1 MTTYPWEQYTQNYN
15 PNNTTANSQ
24 PNATANAWAQYQ
36 PKKYTFYGTTSDIN
50 LAKQN
55 GFQGNFID
63 TSTYGDGSKYQDLL
77 HAYQTG
83 ANPVILGGAGATG
96 GINDTLYNQLV
107 GAGAN
112 ITRIGG
118 ADRYAVQD
126 NLKNWFNQ
134 QNTQP
139 IDFSKLNVE
148 QATIDDIAKK
158 YGFDYSRAYANRQA
172 EAEAQ
177 AQKDA
182 VASQQRQNDATKSN
196 TLQGIQ
202 NNVNNSQ
209 QALDRSYFVKG
220 LQQNQDQTNNG
231 INGGIAAD
239 QALRLAMSQN
249 AELAP
254 ILRDANQ
261 QTTAENT
268 RYGNTAL
275 DLLDKLGLINK
286 DQIANADKMYNDRLQ
301 QGFTNAMQ
309 YTQSQRDNNNQLA
322 SWLLQQRGQDLGQ
335 MQSDATL
342 AENKRQFD
350 ISQQNQ
356 MKQAYDTMQMQ
367 KQQFGTEQ
375 AWRQYQYNNMS
386 ATDKAQLN
394 KDISQFG
401 QNMAWQKWETQYQ
414 AEMALSQAKASAGQN
429 PYAGPS
435 LSNGSFYGTP

>member
-1 MTTYPWEQYTQNYN
+1 MATTQYPWEQYNTQMQSS
-15 PNNTTANSQ
+15 SQ
-24 PNATANAWAQYQ
+24 PSASANTWSAYQ
-36 PKKYTFYGTTSDIN
+36 PKNYTFYGTTSDIN

-55 GFQGNFID
+55 GYQGNFID
-63 TSTYGDGSKYQDLL
+63 VSQYGDGSKYQDLL

-83 ANPVILGGAGATG
+83 ANPVILGGSGATG
-96 GINDTLYNQLV
+96 GINDSIYNQLI

-126 NLKNWFNQ
+126 NLKNFLNQ
-134 QNTQP
+134 QKTQP

-158 YGFDYSRAYANRQA
+158 YGFDYSRDYANRQA

-196 TLQGIQ
+196 TMTTID
-202 NNVNNSQ
+202 NNVRNSQ
-209 QALDRSYFVKG
+209 ESLDRSYFLKG

-239 QALRLAMSQN
+239 QALRLAMNQN

-254 ILRDANQ
+254 ILRDAAQ
-261 QTTAENT
+261 QRTAEEA

-286 DQIANADKMYNDRLQ
+286 DQLANADKLYNDRLQ

-309 YTQSQRDNNNQLA
+309 YTQSQRDYNNQLA

-335 MQSDATL
+335 AQSDAQL
-342 AENKRQFD
+342 AEQKRQFD
-350 ISQQNQ
+350 VDQQNK

-367 KQQFGTEQ
+367 KQQFASEQ
-375 AWRQYQYNNMS
+375 QWRQYQFNNMS

-394 KDISQFG
+394 KDIQQFG
-401 QNMAWQKWETQYQ
+401 ENMAWQKWETQYQ
-414 AEMALSQAKASAGQN
+414 SEMALAQAKASAGLN